1 MMQLSSFA
9 KTLKPSETLAVS
21 TKAKTLRAQG
31 RDVIDFG
38 LGEPDFNTPD
48 NIIRAAEHAMAE
60 GFTKYTPPVGLPELR
75 KVIAEKLKREN
86 DLDYTPEQ
94 IVVSCG
100 AKHVLYNLAM
110 LLVGPGD
117 EVIVPGPCWVTYPA
131 QVEMAGAKP
140 VIIPTGADEDFKIT
154 GETLRRYIT
163 PKTKGI
169 ILNSPCNPTG
179 TVYTPAELEDLA
191 RVLLDTEMF
200 IITDEIY
207 EHIIFDGVKQISI
220 ASLDPALKARSII
233 VNGFSK
239 TYAMTGWRLGY
250 CAGPANLIE
259 AYGRLQSQ
267 TTSNAT
273 SFAQVAGIEALT
285 GPQDTVKAMVAA
297 FKRRRNF
304 VVEQLNAMPGVAC
317 NMPRGAFYVFPKV
330 DALYGKAAQG
340 RTVQTS
346 MDMADY
352 LLDEAG
358 VALVP
363 GDGFCDDRY
372 VRISYAM
379 SMEQLQTGLARMRQ
393 ALGQLQ

>member
-1 MMQLSSFA
+1 MQLSPFA
-9 KTLKPSETLAVS
+9 NTLKPSETLAVS

-38 LGEPDFNTPD
+38 LGEPDFNTPA
-48 NIIRAAEHAMAE
+48 NVIRAAEHAMAE

-75 KVIAEKLKREN
+75 RAIAEKLKRDN
-86 DLDYTPEQ
+86 QLDFAPEQ
-94 IVVSCG
+94 VVVSCG
-100 AKHVLYNLAM
+100 AKHVLYNLAV

-117 EVIVPGPCWVTYPA
+117 EVIIPSPCWVTYPA

-140 VIIPTGADEDFKIT
+140 VIIPTTADDDFKIT
-154 GETLRRYIT
+154 GEMLKRYIT
-163 PKTKGI
+163 PKTKGF

-179 TVYTPAELEDLA
+179 TVYTPEELEDLA
-191 RVLLDTEMF
+191 KVLLDTDMF

-207 EHIIFDGVKQISI
+207 ERIIFDGVKQISI

-285 GPQDTVKAMVAA
+285 GPQDTIDAMVEA
-297 FKRRRNF
+297 FERRRNF
-304 VVEQLNAMPGVAC
+304 VVERLNAMPGVTC

-330 DALYGKAAQG
+330 DGLYGKSAQG

-346 MDMADY
+346 AEMADY

-363 GDGFCDDRY
+363 GEGFCDDRF
-372 VRISYAM
+372 VRISYAT
-379 SMEQLQTGLARMRQ
+379 SMEALKTGLERVSQALQQLQ
-393 ALGQLQ
+393 

>member
-1 MMQLSSFA
+1 MQLSSFA

-38 LGEPDFNTPD
+38 LGEPDFNTPE
-48 NIIRAAEHAMAE
+48 NVIRAAEHAMAE
-60 GFTKYTPPVGLPELR
+60 GVTKYTPPVGLPELR
-75 KVIAEKLKREN
+75 RVISEKLKREN
-86 DLDYTPEQ
+86 DLDFTPEQ

-117 EVIVPGPCWVTYPA
+117 EVMIPGPCWVTYPA
-131 QVEMAGAKP
+131 QVEMAGATP
-140 VIIPTGADEDFKIT
+140 VIIPTTADEDFKIT
-154 GETLRRYIT
+154 GEVLRRYMT
-163 PKTKGI
+163 PKTRGL

-179 TVYTPAELEDLA
+179 TVYTPEELEDLA
-191 RVLLDTEMF
+191 KVLLDTDLF
-200 IITDEIY
+200 VITDEIY

-220 ASLDPALKARSII
+220 ASLDPALKERCII

-239 TYAMTGWRLGY
+239 TYSMTGWRLGY

-285 GPQDTVKAMVAA
+285 GPQDTVDMMVAE
-297 FKRRRNF
+297 FERRRNF
-304 VVEQLNAMPGVAC
+304 VVEQLNAMPGVTC
-317 NMPRGAFYVFPKV
+317 NMPRGAFYVFPKI
-330 DALYGKAAQG
+330 DTLYGKSAQG
-340 RTVQTS
+340 RAVQTS

-372 VRISYAM
+372 VRISYAT
-379 SMEQLQTGLARMRQ
+379 SMESLQTGLERMHQ
-393 ALGQLQ
+393 ALKRLQ

>member
-1 MMQLSSFA
+1 MQLSAFA
-9 KTLKPSETLAVS
+9 KILKPSETLAVS

-38 LGEPDFNTPD
+38 LGEPDFNTPE
-48 NIIRAAEHAMAE
+48 NVIRAAEHAMAE
-60 GFTKYTPPVGLPELR
+60 GVTKYTPPVGLPELR
-75 KVIAEKLKREN
+75 RVISEKLKREN
-86 DLDYTPEQ
+86 DLDFTPEQ

-110 LLVGPGD
+110 LLVGSGD
-117 EVIVPGPCWVTYPA
+117 EVIIPGPCWVTYPA
-131 QVEMAGAKP
+131 QVEMAGATP
-140 VIIPTGADEDFKIT
+140 VIIPTTADEDFKIT
-154 GETLRRYIT
+154 GEVLRRYIT
-163 PKTKGI
+163 PQTRGF

-179 TVYTPAELEDLA
+179 TVYTPEELEDLA
-191 RVLLDTEMF
+191 KVLLDTDLF
-200 IITDEIY
+200 IVTDEIY

-220 ASLDPALKARSII
+220 ASLDPALKERSII

-239 TYAMTGWRLGY
+239 TYSMTGWRLGY

-259 AYGRLQSQ
+259 MYGRLQSQ
-267 TTSNAT
+267 STSNAT

-285 GPQDTVKAMVAA
+285 GPQDTVAMMVAE
-297 FKRRRNF
+297 FERRRNF

-330 DALYGKAAQG
+330 DALYGKSAQG
-340 RTVQTS
+340 HTVKTS

-372 VRISYAM
+372 VRISYAT
-379 SMEQLQTGLARMRQ
+379 SMESLQTGLERMRQ
-393 ALGQLQ
+393 ALQQLQ

>member
-1 MMQLSSFA
+1 MQLSSFA

-38 LGEPDFNTPD
+38 LGEPDFNTPQ
-48 NIIRAAEHAMAE
+48 NVIRAAEHAMAE

-75 KVIAEKLKREN
+75 RVIAEKLKREN
-86 DLDYTPEQ
+86 DLDFTPEQ

-117 EVIVPGPCWVTYPA
+117 EVIIPGPCWVTYPA
-131 QVEMAGAKP
+131 QVEMAGATP
-140 VIIPTGADEDFKIT
+140 VIIPTTADEDFKIT
-154 GETLRRYIT
+154 GEVLKRYIT
-163 PKTKGI
+163 PKTKGL

-179 TVYTPAELEDLA
+179 TVYTPEELQDLA
-191 RVLLDTEMF
+191 QVLLDTEMF

-239 TYAMTGWRLGY
+239 TYSMTGWRLGY
-250 CAGPANLIE
+250 CAGPADLIE

-273 SFAQVAGIEALT
+273 SFAQMAGIEALT
-285 GPQDTVKAMVAA
+285 GPQDTVDMMVAE
-297 FKRRRNF
+297 FERRRNF
-304 VVEQLNAMPGVAC
+304 VVWQLNAMPGVSC

-363 GDGFCDDRY
+363 GDGFFDDRY
-372 VRISYAM
+372 IRISYAT
-379 SMEQLQTGLARMRQ
+379 SMEFLQSGLERMRQ
-393 ALGQLQ
+393 ALEQLQ

>member
-1 MMQLSSFA
+1 MQLSSFA

-38 LGEPDFNTPD
+38 LGEPDFNTPA

-75 KVIAEKLKREN
+75 RVIAEKLKRDN
-86 DLDYTPEQ
+86 QLDFTPEQ

-117 EVIVPGPCWVTYPA
+117 EVIIPGPCWVTYPA
-131 QVEMAGAKP
+131 QVEMAGATP
-140 VIIPTGADEDFKIT
+140 VIVPTTAEADFKMT
-154 GETLRRYIT
+154 GDVLQRYIT
-163 PKTKGI
+163 PKTKGL

-179 TVYTPAELEDLA
+179 TVYTPEELEDLA
-191 RVLLDTEMF
+191 NVLIQTDMF
-200 IITDEIY
+200 VITDEIY
-207 EHIIFDGVKQISI
+207 ERIIFDGVQQVSI

-250 CAGPANLIE
+250 CAGPADLIE

-285 GPQDTVKAMVAA
+285 GPQDTVVTMVAE
-297 FKRRRNF
+297 FERRRNF
-304 VVEQLNAMPGVAC
+304 VVQQLNAMPGVTC

-330 DALYGKAAQG
+330 DAVYGKAAQG

-346 MDMADY
+346 MELADY
-352 LLDEAG
+352 LLDKAG

-372 VRISYAM
+372 VRISYAT
-379 SMEQLQTGLARMRQ
+379 SMELLQTGLERMHR
-393 ALGQLQ
+393 ALQQLQ